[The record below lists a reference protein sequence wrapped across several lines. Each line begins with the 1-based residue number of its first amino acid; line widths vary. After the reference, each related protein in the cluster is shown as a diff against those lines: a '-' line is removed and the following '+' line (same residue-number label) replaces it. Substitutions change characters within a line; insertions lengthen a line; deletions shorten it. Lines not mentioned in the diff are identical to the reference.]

1 MPCNPAWWATND
13 LTRAQLEMFHALG
26 EQIALTPDDRRRALN
41 LDDRTWAAWQ
51 AFLADG
57 PLPVEPPVPDMLRR
71 LSETAFNLAVVAEC
85 RTA

>member
-1 MPCNPAWWATND
+1 MPCNPAWWVTND
-13 LTRAQLEMFHALG
+13 LTGAQLEMFHALG
-26 EQIALTPDDRRRALN
+26 EQMALTLDDRRRALN
-41 LDDRTWAAWQ
+41 LDDRTWAARQ